1 MTILVKNKETLIYDD
16 FLFKCCV
23 GKKGIIRNKIEGDR
37 KTPKGIFKIGNLY
50 FRKDKNKKP
59 LTSLKCIAIKNNMG
73 WCDDKTNKK
82 NYNKLMRIN
91 KKIKHEKLYRSDNKY
106 DFMIPIL
113 YNTNNRVL
121 GKGSAIFIHL
131 TKDYKGTDGCVAL
144 KKRDFLILLKLI
156 KPNTKIKII

>member
-23 GKKGIIRNKIEGDR
+23 GKKGIIRDKIEGDR

-59 LTSLKCIAIKNNMG
+59 LTSLKCIVIKNNMG

-82 NYNKLMRIN
+82 NYNKLMKID

-113 YNTNNRVL
+113 YNTNKRVL

-131 TKDYKGTDGCVAL
+131 TEDYKGTNGCVAL
-144 KKRDFLILLKLI
+144 KKQDFLILLKLI
-156 KPNTKIKII
+156 NPNTKIKII